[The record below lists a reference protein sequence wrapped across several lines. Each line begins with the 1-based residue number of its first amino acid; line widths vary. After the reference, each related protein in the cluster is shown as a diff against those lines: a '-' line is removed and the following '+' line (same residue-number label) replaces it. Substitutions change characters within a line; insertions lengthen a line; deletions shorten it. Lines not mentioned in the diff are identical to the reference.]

1 MGVSE
6 PPMVSSDVLQKLIA
20 FGISIMI
27 VVSFFSS
34 LSGQILLSQESLKG
48 DSLANAMSTV
58 SMHNMTEISI
68 TWDKSRFISA
78 TSEGV
83 LIMKYLSGSA
93 SISPYPAVF
102 DFAGSVK
109 DGNFK
114 YLEGL
119 KVSNFTFINDVGDRG
134 AFLQ

>member
-1 MGVSE
+1 MGISE
-6 PPMVSSDVLQKLIA
+6 LPMVTSDILQKLIA
-20 FGISIMI
+20 FGISIII
-27 VVSFFSS
+27 VESYFSS

-58 SMHNMTEISI
+58 SMHDMTEISI

-109 DGNFK
+109 EGNFN
-114 YLEGL
+114 YLEGFG
-119 KVSNFTFINDVGDRG
+119 VSNFTFINDGGERG
-134 AFLQ
+134 AFLH